1 MSINNVWIDGMESEC
16 NVPKKK
22 EKKTSLYKLVKLSRK
37 VGALFSSRI
46 KSFNFVLL
54 RLNSEVF
61 KAAQS
66 YFKSQ
71 SD

>member
-16 NVPKKK
+16 NVPKNN
-22 EKKTSLYKLVKLSRK
+22 EKKSLYILVKISRK

-46 KSFNFVLL
+46 KSFNFVSL